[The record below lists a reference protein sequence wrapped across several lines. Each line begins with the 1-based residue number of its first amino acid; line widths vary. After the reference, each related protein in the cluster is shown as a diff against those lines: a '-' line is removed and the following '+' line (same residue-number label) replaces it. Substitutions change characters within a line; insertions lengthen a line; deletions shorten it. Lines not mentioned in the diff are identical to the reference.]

1 MKKTV
6 SNKFFVKNNM
16 DPDNVLD
23 KLKGLTEI
31 KKMLIVQIFIIM
43 TVYWLWEEQTRYRK
57 NVINFL
63 QDVQEFTNQL
73 LQNSLSLNILVIY

>member
-31 KKMLIVQIFIIM
+31 KKMLKVQIFIIM